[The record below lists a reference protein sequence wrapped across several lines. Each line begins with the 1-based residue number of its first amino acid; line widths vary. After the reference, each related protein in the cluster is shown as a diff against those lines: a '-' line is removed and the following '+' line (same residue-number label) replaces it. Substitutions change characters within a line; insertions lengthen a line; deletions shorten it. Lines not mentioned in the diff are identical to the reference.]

1 MLYRLKSRMMIHPTF
16 LLLGGGNDVSYGFL
30 IYVKILKPINCHKTV
45 IYTLHSAI
53 KL

>member
-1 MLYRLKSRMMIHPTF
+1 MMIHPTF
-16 LLLGGGNDVSYGFL
+16 VSGGSDVPYNLLIHVQMP
-30 IYVKILKPINCHKTV
+30 KPMNCHKTV